1 MTLPPLNGLKAF
13 EAAGRHLN
21 FRLAAEELGVSQGAV
36 AQQVRGLE
44 GVLGV
49 KLFERRSKGISLTA
63 AGRGYHRRVAQAFD
77 TLREAT
83 DLLRP
88 DPATVLISAT
98 PSFASK
104 WLIPNLPRFTQ
115 AAPDVDLRII
125 ATEQV
130 SSFHADGID
139 LAIRHGEPPFGASI
153 QAWRLFGNEVV
164 AVAAPSLAAGG
175 AGFAAL
181 PKLHD
186 THDLWPRYLAAHG
199 LRDDSGRAMRFSLT
213 VLAIDAAIAGQ
224 GVALASRVLVER
236 EIRAGRLVEI
246 GPGSLTVPGDFHL
259 LAQRPGRRLPAVDKV
274 IGWLRSEAGEGRA

>member
-44 GVLGV
+44 GVVGV

-63 AGRGYHRRVAQAFD
+63 SGRGYHGRVVKAFD

-88 DPATVLISAT
+88 DPATVQISAT

-104 WLIPNLPRFTQ
+104 WLIPNLHRFSK

-125 ATEQV
+125 ATEKV
-130 SSFHADGID
+130 SSFHGDGID

-153 QAWRLFGNEVV
+153 QAWRLFRNEVI
-164 AVAAPSLAAGG
+164 AVAAPSLAANGT
-175 AGFAAL
+175 AFAEL

-186 THDLWPRYLAAHG
+186 AHDLWPRYLAMHG
-199 LRDDSGRAMRFSLT
+199 LDNDGGRAMRFTLT

-224 GVALASRVLVER
+224 GVALASRVLVAQEL
-236 EIRAGRLVEI
+236 RAGRLVEI
-246 GPGSLTVPGDFHL
+246 GPGTLEVPGDFHL
-259 LAQRPGRRLPAVDKV
+259 LAQRPARRLPAVDKV
-274 IGWLRSEAGEGRA
+274 IDWLRSEAEEGCT